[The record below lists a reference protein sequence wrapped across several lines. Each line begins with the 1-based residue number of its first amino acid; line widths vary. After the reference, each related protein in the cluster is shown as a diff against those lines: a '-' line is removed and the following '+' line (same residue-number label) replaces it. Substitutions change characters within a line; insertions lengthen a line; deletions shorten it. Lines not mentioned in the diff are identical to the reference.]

1 MRRLFGTDG
10 VRGIAN
16 TDLTAERALSIGR
29 AIATVLS
36 GKKQKGISVIVGYDT
51 RQSSEMLAAALSAGL
66 SSGGASVTIL
76 GVLPTPA
83 VAYLVTKQKRTAG
96 VMISASHNSFE
107 YNGIKVFGGDGKKL
121 PDELEMRIE
130 SIVLDEEPPPRAAEA
145 SEVGRISLA
154 AGAAEDYLSHLRAAI
169 PSRLDGMRIGVDCA
183 NGVTSFLAEGLFSS
197 LGAECYVLSSSPDGK
212 NINLKCG
219 STDLSNLSR
228 LVVSK
233 HLDLGVAFD
242 GDADR
247 CLAVDENG
255 EEIDGDKMMALFA
268 LDMKERGAL
277 KHDTVV
283 GTVMTNLGFSV
294 FCKKNG
300 IGFIPAKVGDRYVL
314 EAMDLEGLSFG
325 GEQSGHII
333 FRDAATTGDGL
344 LTAGRLLSL
353 VRAKGKMLSEL
364 ASVMKR
370 YPQYLKNLT
379 VTPEEKLAF
388 FTDQEITAIVK
399 ETEKQLGD
407 RGRLVVR
414 PSGTEPYLRV
424 MIEGEDEKTI
434 KEMTER
440 VSEQIRERLLS
451 YRKEQ

>member
-16 TDLTAERALSIGR
+16 TDLTPELALSIGR
-29 AIATVLS
+29 ALATVLS
-36 GKKQKGISVIVGYDT
+36 GKKRTPVSVLVGYDT
-51 RQSSEMLAAALSAGL
+51 RESSEMLAAALASGL

-83 VAYLVTKQKRTAG
+83 VAHLVTKQKKTAG

-107 YNGIKVFGGDGKKL
+107 YNGIKVFGGNGKKL
-121 PDELEMRIE
+121 PDELEMQIE
-130 SIVLDEEPPPRAAEA
+130 SIVLDKEPAPRVAEP
-145 SEVGRISLA
+145 SEIGRIVIT
-154 AGAAEDYLSHLRAAI
+154 AGAVEDYLSHLRLAI
-169 PSRLDGMRIGVDCA
+169 PTRLDGMRIGIDCA
-183 NGVTSFLAEGLFSS
+183 NGVTSALAENLFSS
-197 LGAECYVLSSSPDGK
+197 LGAECRVLSASPDGK

-219 STDLSNLSR
+219 STDLSDLSA
-228 LVVSK
+228 LVVSE

-268 LDMKERGAL
+268 LDMKERGVL
-277 KHDTVV
+277 KRNTVV

-294 FCKKNG
+294 FCKENG

-353 VRAKGKMLSEL
+353 VRTKGAPLSVL

-379 VTPEEKLAF
+379 VTPEENLAF
-388 FTDQEITAIVK
+388 LSAP
-399 ETEKQLGD
+399 
-407 RGRLVVR
+407 RGSLATKGGSLYVR
-414 PSGTEPYLRV
+414 REPSLIFV
-424 MIEGEDEKTI
+424 
-434 KEMTER
+434 
-440 VSEQIRERLLS
+440 
-451 YRKEQ
+451 